1 MSVFSDLGRNPSVL
15 SVEDG
20 VARICR
26 GNGSILHLS
35 IAAFPEK
42 LLKHVATNMWQVALQ
57 VNVDIILEFLGRYL
71 CQWCVLHVFYHGC
84 HQS

>member
-1 MSVFSDLGRNPSVL
+1 M

-20 VARICR
+20 VVKICR

-42 LLKHVATNMWQVALQ
+42 LLKHVAGSMWQDALQ
-57 VNVDIILEFLGRYL
+57 VTLII
-71 CQWCVLHVFYHGC
+71 CVSLLSSTLHL
-84 HQS
+84 